1 VKRKS
6 SVSAEAAKPPLEPV
20 VVSDIQTPTGRVSPI
35 VLAVVD
41 RVGPLAQS
49 TAGKV
54 VPLAQNAAGRVNA
67 AAVLVSPYA
76 VNAAGRIVPLA
87 HTAAGRITPLA
98 QSAVER
104 VGPYATQAVDRVTPL
119 AQQAV
124 GLGHQAV
131 EAGQQAAGKVGPLA
145 ATAKQ
150 RGAEAAQ
157 SAVGAIG
164 PKIDDALGR
173 VAPAVEAA
181 RGKVNDDYL
190 PRINDVLSSAAETPA
205 LVEATKRSRAAM
217 AAARGELSLPEP
229 KVEIVPQRSKST
241 SWLPKVA
248 LVAGVAGLVAFLV
261 KKLLGDKD
269 ADWQAARPT
278 TPYAPSRPA
287 SAQPKATVDSTTDN
301 TASTSA
307 SGTPAPNATEAAASA
322 DAQWGESAHVL
333 ADEGDVAAV
342 DNSATSGVTTET
354 GQLDWDAALKQG
366 PTTSTYEGEGV
377 YVGAEPPQGF
387 VVKGN
392 ERSMKYHTPESSG
405 YSSTTAEVWFNS
417 EEAAQQA
424 GFSRAQS

>member
-1 VKRKS
+1 MKRKS
-6 SVSAEAAKPPLEPV
+6 SVSAEAVQPPLEPV
-20 VVSDIQTPTGRVSPI
+20 VVSDIQTPAGRVSPI

-41 RVGPLAQS
+41 RVGPFAQS

-87 HTAAGRITPLA
+87 QTAAGRVTPLAHSAAERITPLA
-98 QSAVER
+98 HSAAQR

-119 AQQAV
+119 AQQAA

-131 EAGQQAAGKVGPLA
+131 EAGQQAAGKVGPL
-145 ATAKQ
+145 
-150 RGAEAAQ
+150 
-157 SAVGAIG
+157 
-164 PKIDDALGR
+164 
-173 VAPAVEAA
+173 VEAA
-181 RGKVNDDYL
+181 RGRVNDDYL
-190 PRINDVLSSAAETPA
+190 PRINGVLSSAVEAPA

-229 KVEIVPQRSKST
+229 KVEIVPQRSTVT

-248 LVAGVAGLVAFLV
+248 IVAGVAGLVAFLV

-287 SAQPKATVDSTTDN
+287 SAQPKPTVDSTTDN
-301 TASTSA
+301 TSSTTA

-322 DAQWGESAHVL
+322 DAQWGESGHVL

-342 DNSATSGVTTET
+342 DNSVASDAVTTET
-354 GQLDWDAALKQG
+354 GQLDWDAALKQS
-366 PTTSTYEGEGV
+366 PTTSTYDGEGV

-387 VVKGN
+387 VIKGN

-405 YSSTTAEVWFNS
+405 YSSTTAEVWFTS

-424 GFSRAQS
+424 GFSRAQG